1 MSDNAHPRNR
11 IRAFDEAIGDREAA
25 AFPEP
30 EELEGLPPAA
40 REAAARLRERA
51 TDPDPDA
58 DPGAPEDVG
67 IQDLFEAVAALR
79 EGLQGRGLSG
89 ATAAHLHR
97 GLDRASGELALAIQR
112 RTVEENRQLL
122 QDVSHDIRSPLNSIL
137 FLADT
142 LLNEHSGS
150 LNAVQRRQVGVLY
163 TAAVTLVSLVNDLI
177 DAARLGD
184 TTSIRVSHASFSVEA
199 ALRDVES
206 LVRPL
211 ATHCG
216 VRLGFQLETLG
227 PRTGDRQLLS
237 RVLINLVTNA
247 VKAAEEGGKVEVRV
261 REAEE
266 GGLRLEV
273 HDDGPGEDVDRLRA
287 FIAETEGQGYP
298 TRRSRGWTHGLGLT
312 ISSRLV
318 RAAEGE
324 MDVDSAAGEGT
335 TFVVRLPF
343 RRAS

>member
-1 MSDNAHPRNR
+1 MSDNGDPRNR
-11 IRAFDEAIGDREAA
+11 IRAFDEAIGDREGA
-25 AFPEP
+25 AFPDP
-30 EELEGLPPAA
+30 EELEGLSPAA
-40 REAAARLRERA
+40 RQAAARLWERA
-51 TDPDPDA
+51 TDADPDA

-67 IQDLFEAVAALR
+67 MQDLFEAVEALR
-79 EGLQGRGLSG
+79 EGLHGPGLPG
-89 ATAAHLHR
+89 AAVADLHR

-184 TTSIRVSHASFSVEA
+184 TTSIRVSHVSFSVEA

-211 ATHCG
+211 ATHRD

-227 PRTGDRQLLS
+227 PRTGDQQLLS

-261 REAEE
+261 RESEG

-273 HDDGPGEDVDRLRA
+273 HDDGPGEDVDRLRE
-287 FIAETEGQGYP
+287 FIAEAEGQGYP